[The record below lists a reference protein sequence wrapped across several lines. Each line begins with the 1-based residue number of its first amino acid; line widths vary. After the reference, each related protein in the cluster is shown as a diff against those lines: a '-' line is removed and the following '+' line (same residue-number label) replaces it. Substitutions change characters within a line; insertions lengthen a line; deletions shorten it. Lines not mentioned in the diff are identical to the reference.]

1 MVLIL
6 GGLSGGDPD
15 ALALWYDKGVGRA
28 GAISETRTAGAVSSR
43 FCNFE
48 IAIACGEIAWLQQE
62 CDIGM
67 AELSHIL
74 AIFMQH
80 ACSADV
86 IV

>member
-1 MVLIL
+1 M
-6 GGLSGGDPD
+6 
-15 ALALWYDKGVGRA
+15 
-28 GAISETRTAGAVSSR
+28 SSR